1 MHPDS
6 NDSSSVPKSQR
17 FLIPRSQRRR
27 FLIKFTLMTIL
38 GWVVGGIASIALER
52 TILFGLLSTLEKQHF
67 TWYVWV
73 GPFSRGVFAVIFA
86 ADQAFVIHRY
96 LSGWL
101 WMLATSI
108 GWLIAQSVSAAWINS
123 FNKTLSPNH
132 LLMLGFLSTLLYIIS
147 GLWLGFSQ
155 WLVLRRYT
163 VDAWWWSFLPSISF
177 LLISILVWLL
187 SLVQGFIPET
197 NRVQM
202 VYLIKQGFTSVV
214 LGVIPGIGL
223 CTLKRNFGHP
233 PALDAERSSN

>member
-1 MHPDS
+1 M
-6 NDSSSVPKSQR
+6 
-17 FLIPRSQRRR
+17 
-27 FLIKFTLMTIL
+27 IKFTLMTIL
-38 GWVVGGIASIALER
+38 GWVVGEIASIALER
-52 TILFGLLSTLEKQHF
+52 TVLFSLLSNLETQHR
-67 TWYVWV
+67 TWYAWV
-73 GPFSRGVFAVIFA
+73 RPFSRGVFAVIFG

-132 LLMLGFLSTLLYIIS
+132 VLMLGFLSALLYTIS

-187 SLVQGFIPET
+187 SLVQGLIPET

-202 VYLIKQGFTSVV
+202 VYLIKQGFTSVI

-223 CTLKRNFGHP
+223 CILKRNFGHP
-233 PALDAERSSN
+233 ATLGAERSSN